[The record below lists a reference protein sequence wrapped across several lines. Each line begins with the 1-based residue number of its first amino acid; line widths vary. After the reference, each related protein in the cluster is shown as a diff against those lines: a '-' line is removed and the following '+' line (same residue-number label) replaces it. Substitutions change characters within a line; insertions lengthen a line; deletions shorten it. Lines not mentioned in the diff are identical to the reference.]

1 MIAMG
6 IVSIGGALKYFINL
20 LNVVKKPDKKRDES
34 IEKIEAIIDSHS
46 DKLESDNK
54 RLDQLEKA
62 TNLLLKSQMALL
74 DHALDG
80 NNTERMTDAKD
91 EIQQYLIDR
100 K

>member
-1 MIAMG
+1 MD
-6 IVSIGGALKYFINL
+6 L
-20 LNVVKKPDKKRDES
+20 LNVAKKPDKKRDKS
-34 IEKIEAIIDSHS
+34 IEKIEAIIESHS

-74 DHALDG
+74 DHALDD
-80 NNTERMTDAKD
+80 NDPERMTDAKD